1 MSPFLLEWVD
11 NITKIM
17 VTNDEIIITMKQVA
31 KERLRSVKTV

>member
-1 MSPFLLEWVD
+1 MSPFLLDGVN

>member
-1 MSPFLLEWVD
+1 MSPFLLEGVN